1 MAGQELSRGRA
12 GGRVTDEPGFR
23 PETLSTIEGPAPGEE
38 CFVCK
43 RRVPYPKRESS
54 PVTLTRSYRVPLD
67 EAEAHGDVLETA
79 AKFLGVY
86 EQPHWVFKCYSLALA
101 LVLQDEKLRGFAQ
114 RQGA

>member
-1 MAGQELSRGRA
+1 M
-12 GGRVTDEPGFR
+12 TDDPGFR